1 MVSNLPLSSLTLKPP
16 PDGLPCIGDFTTTC
30 ISYLFSGSRLHREP
44 LDVNFSEEQLK
55 AAEYQ
60 VVVTNLSHD
69 FKEAVLHMRDQIS
82 VGMEVV
88 NSFMTKRA
96 MMIVGDK
103 NQGSLPALQRR
114 IITDATNR
122 FGAPTEIGKMHHIGF
137 LDFSKFGRLTMIDIN
152 AAVDWA
158 KQVLMAN
165 EDYSMVIAIAPLL
178 ASEGVLGGLRG
189 EMRRIE
195 DKFVDSGL
203 ECKMI
208 QVPFDLSQLHGEYV
222 TPESGTFFT
231 HEQGRSPTD
240 KEETAQWVAAPATL
254 KSIIESCMSRVSSMK
269 SQTCIIHHFTAYDG
283 NLEKARWSKFEVSAC
298 WNKIKFP

>member
-158 KQVLMAN
+158 KQ
-165 EDYSMVIAIAPLL
+165 
-178 ASEGVLGGLRG
+178 
-189 EMRRIE
+189 
-195 DKFVDSGL
+195 
-203 ECKMI
+203 
-208 QVPFDLSQLHGEYV
+208 
-222 TPESGTFFT
+222 
-231 HEQGRSPTD
+231 D

>member
-1 MVSNLPLSSLTLKPP
+1 
-16 PDGLPCIGDFTTTC
+16 
-30 ISYLFSGSRLHREP
+30 
-44 LDVNFSEEQLK
+44 
-55 AAEYQ
+55 
-60 VVVTNLSHD
+60 
-69 FKEAVLHMRDQIS
+69 MRDQIS

-165 EDYSMVIAIAPLL
+165 EDYSHSCLINLFLLYIFVI
-178 ASEGVLGGLRG
+178 
-189 EMRRIE
+189 
-195 DKFVDSGL
+195 K
-203 ECKMI
+203 
-208 QVPFDLSQLHGEYV
+208 
-222 TPESGTFFT
+222 
-231 HEQGRSPTD
+231 
-240 KEETAQWVAAPATL
+240 
-254 KSIIESCMSRVSSMK
+254 
-269 SQTCIIHHFTAYDG
+269 
-283 NLEKARWSKFEVSAC
+283 
-298 WNKIKFP
+298 